1 MMKTMKI
8 VMMAFLLM
16 IALGSTASAAELQKL
31 QDRVGTDKFAHA
43 GCSYVLC
50 DIGDRMFPKAQ
61 KWQID
66 ATVLAIGVEKEM
78 TDDHFD
84 KHDLMADVA
93 GIALHRWL
101 HYEVKF

>member
-1 MMKTMKI
+1 MMKAIKTMM
-8 VMMAFLLM
+8 VAFLLM
-16 IALGSTASAAELQKL
+16 MALGSTASAAAL
-31 QDRVGTDKFAHA
+31 QDRIGTDKFAHA

-66 ATVLAIGVEKEM
+66 AAVLAIGVGKEM
-78 TDDHFD
+78 TDGHFD
-84 KHDLMADVA
+84 KQDLLADVA

-101 HYEVKF
+101 YYEVKF